1 MVSQYN
7 RSPMVLELQLFIFLL
22 FCIIVEHVP
31 WSYFLKVSYVN
42 FVASTIQKYG
52 IVFTMGHC
60 AVIYLK
66 Q

>member
-1 MVSQYN
+1 
-7 RSPMVLELQLFIFLL
+7 MVLELQLFIFLL